1 MRNTFELISP
11 LDFRYA
17 KGKLFEKAKPFLS
30 EEARIKYCLEV
41 EAAYVKALAEK
52 GICSKAIAEE
62 VELASKRINAEQ
74 VYREEEKTK
83 HDVKALVNCLKA
95 AVSEEAKPFIH
106 LGLTSYDV
114 VDTANS
120 LRYKHFVERVLL
132 PELKALEKELIK
144 LALEHKRTLQ
154 IGRTHG
160 QFAEPITFGFALAYY
175 VERLGNRIVAIEAA
189 KEELAGKISGA
200 VGAYNAISLFCD
212 RPEELEQ
219 ITLKILGL
227 KQARCSTQIA
237 PREPLVDL
245 MNAIISMLGVLANL
259 ADDIRHLQRSEIAE
273 VAEFFGSEQVGSST
287 MPHKRNPISFENIKS
302 FWKAFMP
309 RMLTIYMDQ
318 ISEHQRD
325 LSNSASSRFT
335 QEILFASYYAS
346 NRMLRAI
353 SKLYVDSKA
362 MRKNFEKAK
371 DKIIAEPLYVLLS
384 LQGLSDA
391 HERIKRLALKAN
403 NKNLLELAMND
414 PELKPYMQKIA
425 ATSMLLLKNPEK
437 YIGIAEQKTT
447 AVCEYWE
454 KKLGL

>member
-1 MRNTFELISP
+1 MQNPFELISP

-17 KGKLFEKAKPFLS
+17 KGKLFEKAKEYLS

-41 EAAYVKALAEK
+41 EVAYIKALAEK
-52 GICSKAIAEE
+52 GICSKAIAKE
-62 VELASKRINAEQ
+62 VEKAAKNINAEQ

-95 AVSEEAKPFIH
+95 LVGEEAKPFIH

-132 PELKALEKELIK
+132 PEAKALEKELIK

-175 VERLGNRIVAIEAA
+175 VERLGNRIVAIENTKDA
-189 KEELAGKISGA
+189 LIGKISGA
-200 VGAYNAISLFCD
+200 VGAYNAISLLCD
-212 RPEELEQ
+212 NPEELEKT
-219 ITLKILGL
+219 TLKILGL

-259 ADDIRHLQRSEIAE
+259 ADDMRHLQRSEIAE
-273 VAEFFGSEQVGSST
+273 VAEFFGGTQVGSST
-287 MPHKRNPISFENIKS
+287 MPHKQNPISFENIKS
-302 FWKAFMP
+302 FWKVFAP

-325 LSNSASSRFT
+325 LSNSASSRFN
-335 QEILFASYYAS
+335 QEILFAGYYVS
-346 NRMLRAI
+346 NRMLKAI
-353 SKLYVDSKA
+353 LKLYINSDA
-362 MRKNFEKAK
+362 MQKNFEKAK
-371 DKIIAEPLYVLLS
+371 SSIIAEPLYVLLS

-391 HERIKRLALKAN
+391 HEKIRHLTLKSKN
-403 NKNLLELAMND
+403 ENLLELAMKD
-414 PELKPYMQKIA
+414 PELKKYLQRLDSKSINLLREPSKYM
-425 ATSMLLLKNPEK
+425 
-437 YIGIAEQKTT
+437 GIAEKKTEKI
-447 AVCEYWE
+447 CKYW
-454 KKLGL
+454 KKTLGL